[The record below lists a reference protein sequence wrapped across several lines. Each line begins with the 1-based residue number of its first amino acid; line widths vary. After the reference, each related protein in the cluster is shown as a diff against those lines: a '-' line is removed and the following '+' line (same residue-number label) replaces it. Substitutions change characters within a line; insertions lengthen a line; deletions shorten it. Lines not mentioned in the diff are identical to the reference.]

1 MEIFSLPIVL
11 LFVLL
16 GSLAGFLAGLLGIGG
31 GIVLVPLFL
40 WSFAAA
46 GFSPEVLVHCAFGTS
61 LAIIILT
68 TFSSSLGHRKRGNIN
83 NRQVAMLV
91 LGGVVGAVVAAWAA
105 SLLTG
110 PWLKGLFG
118 LMQILVA
125 VKLLI
130 FQPRLPP
137 ERSEPVP
144 RHQLI
149 AVGLAGGAFSAFFG
163 VGGGVVAVP
172 LMVIVLGFPMHLA
185 VGNSS
190 ALIVISSMSGA
201 LSYVFLG
208 WGHVDLPPFSLGY
221 VNLLVVLLVAPFTM
235 GMARLG
241 VRTAS
246 RTSHDKLVKLFAVL
260 LIFVGLRM
268 LYQLVELHH

>member
-1 MEIFSLPIVL
+1 METFSLSIII
-11 LFVLL
+11 LFVML

-46 GFSPEVLVHCAFGTS
+46 GFSPEILVHTAFGTS

-68 TFSSSLGHRKRGNIN
+68 AFSSTLGHRKRGNVN
-83 NRQVAMLV
+83 WDQVLLLGVGGIVGSML
-91 LGGVVGAVVAAWAA
+91 AAWAA
-105 SLLTG
+105 SLLSG
-110 PWLKGLFG
+110 EWLQGLFG

-130 FQPRLPP
+130 FQPYLPP
-137 ERSEPVP
+137 ERTEPVP
-144 RHQLI
+144 AHQLM

-163 VGGGVVAVP
+163 VGGGVIAVP
-172 LMVIVLGFPMHLA
+172 LMVITLGFPMHLA

-190 ALIVISSMSGA
+190 ALIVISSLFGT
-201 LSYVFLG
+201 LSYIYLG
-208 WGHVDLPPFSLGY
+208 WGHEELPPFAFGY
-221 VNLLVVLLVAPFTM
+221 VNLLVILLVAPFTM

-241 VRTAS
+241 VRIAS
-246 RTSHDKLVKLFAVL
+246 RTSHDKLVKVFAVL
-260 LIFVGLRM
+260 LVFVGLRM
-268 LYQLVELHH
+268 IYQLLGS